1 MEELYKPLTML
12 TARIF
17 PGQKER
23 FDETIKKIHA
33 NQRPSVPG
41 TAARYITCDIKD
53 PDEVQIIL
61 MWRNAVMPVE
71 EDRKNLVGLLQAEFT
86 GILDWKATFE

>member
-1 MEELYKPLTML
+1 MKGLDNPLTML

-17 PGQKER
+17 PGQRER
-23 FDETIKKIHA
+23 FDETLKKIHA
-33 NQRPSVPG
+33 TQRPSVPG
-41 TAARYITCDIKD
+41 TAARYISCDVKD

-61 MWRNAVMPVE
+61 LWRNAVMPVE
-71 EDRKNLVGLLQAEFT
+71 EDRKKLVGLLQEEFT